1 MAQKGGERR
10 LLFDTRGRRRHV
22 IRVVYAILAILM
34 GTSLFLVIGPV
45 NIGEL
50 LGESSSGGNAADV
63 FHEQAE
69 RIEKRLVQNPGDE
82 GQLLALTRAR
92 INAANAQIEPAA
104 AGEVATIDAD
114 ARDDFQAASEAWSRY
129 LKAAGDEPSPTAAQ
143 LVALTTFRLAES
155 STSVNEAVENVAKAA
170 NAQKIAAEQRPT
182 LNSLS
187 TLAIYQYFNG
197 EYAAGDKA
205 AKQAAAKAPSKTE
218 AKNIEKQLAEY
229 RKNSKAFDKQKQELA
244 KVQKQ
249 VNKEQLQSQ
258 SPLGFGG
265 AGAVGE

>member
-63 FHEQAE
+63 FDEQAE

-92 INAANAQIEPAA
+92 INAAN
-104 AGEVATIDAD
+104 
-114 ARDDFQAASEAWSRY
+114 
-129 LKAAGDEPSPTAAQ
+129 
-143 LVALTTFRLAES
+143 
-155 STSVNEAVENVAKAA
+155 
-170 NAQKIAAEQRPT
+170 
-182 LNSLS
+182 
-187 TLAIYQYFNG
+187 
-197 EYAAGDKA
+197 
-205 AKQAAAKAPSKTE
+205 
-218 AKNIEKQLAEY
+218 
-229 RKNSKAFDKQKQELA
+229 
-244 KVQKQ
+244 
-249 VNKEQLQSQ
+249 
-258 SPLGFGG
+258 
-265 AGAVGE
+265 